1 MNRIELK
8 TKRIKRRRKGIRK
21 TVGGN
26 YIDVLIVPYFRTA
39 VRDNDVDGIART
51 AHALTGASLNVGA
64 EPMAAA
70 SRELRALVDSGT
82 TEGASA
88 LATQL
93 DDLFLAVKA
102 ALEARI
108 EKDHRDNVVSA

>member
-1 MNRIELK
+1 MAAASRELRALVDSG
-8 TKRIKRRRKGIRK
+8 TTEGASALA
-21 TVGGN
+21 TQL
-26 YIDVLIVPYFRTA
+26 DDLFLA
-39 VRDNDVDGIART
+39 VKA
-51 AHALTGASLNVGA
+51 ALTNAATIFGTAGAATRSEKRSNVGA

-102 ALEARI
+102 ALEAKL
-108 EKDHRDNVVSA
+108 EKDYRDDVVSA